1 VPVPTVQ
8 NPDPAPV
15 FPKQNHVPRVSTNQA
30 TQPQGNT
37 VYLYINYDNPVAQ
50 NDPLLIP
57 SFTETDVFISQTLKE
72 KVWNFEYVD
81 LALFLR
87 QNFESDVGQK
97 PCSLEVLDGK
107 LVLQQ
112 RVKKIKVIDNI
123 NLWTDAFLNF
133 TMVLIENH
141 PSKATELLRYM
152 YIIRNIAEESPSSRW
167 LLYEL
172 QFRLR
177 VSRNPTKSWASID
190 GELWLSFITTL
201 VNSTINYTQRTSK
214 CYCYDYNYKG
224 SCNRLNCQYK
234 HTCIKCSLQ
243 HPSIHC

>member
-1 VPVPTVQ
+1 VPDVQNLAPVVDPAPERDHVPVPAVQ
-8 NPDPAPV
+8 NPDPTPV
-15 FPKQNHVPRVSTNQA
+15 FPRQNHAPQVSTDQA
-30 TQPQGNT
+30 AQPRGNT
-37 VYLYINYDNPVAQ
+37 VSLDINYDNPVAQ
-50 NDPLLIP
+50 NDPLPIP

-72 KVWNFEYVD
+72 RVWNFEYVD

-87 QNFESDVGQK
+87 QHFENGVGQK

-152 YIIRNIAEESPSSRW
+152 YIIRNIAEEGPSSRW
-167 LLYEL
+167 LLYDQ

-177 VSRNPTKSWASID
+177 VSRNPTKS
-190 GELWLSFITTL
+190 
-201 VNSTINYTQRTSK
+201 
-214 CYCYDYNYKG
+214 
-224 SCNRLNCQYK
+224 
-234 HTCIKCSLQ
+234 
-243 HPSIHC
+243 

>member
-1 VPVPTVQ
+1 
-8 NPDPAPV
+8 
-15 FPKQNHVPRVSTNQA
+15 
-30 TQPQGNT
+30 
-37 VYLYINYDNPVAQ
+37 
-50 NDPLLIP
+50 
-57 SFTETDVFISQTLKE
+57 
-72 KVWNFEYVD
+72 VD

-97 PCSLEVLDGK
+97 PCSLEVLDGQ

-167 LLYEL
+167 LLYDL

-214 CYCYDYNYKG
+214 FHCYDYNYKG
-224 SCNRLNCQYK
+224 SFNIRAFTVSNLARGIPNTTTRTQIRGTAYRNNQNLQRPSQMNRPRLPL
-234 HTCIKCSLQ
+234 SFR
-243 HPSIHC
+243 

>member
-1 VPVPTVQ
+1 M
-8 NPDPAPV
+8 
-15 FPKQNHVPRVSTNQA
+15 
-30 TQPQGNT
+30 
-37 VYLYINYDNPVAQ
+37 
-50 NDPLLIP
+50 
-57 SFTETDVFISQTLKE
+57 
-72 KVWNFEYVD
+72 D

-107 LVLQQ
+107 LLLRQK
-112 RVKKIKVIDNI
+112 VKKIKVIDNI

-133 TMVLIENH
+133 TMVLTENH

-167 LLYEL
+167 SIYDL

-177 VSRNPTKSWASID
+177 VSRNPIND
-190 GELWLSFITTL
+190 GELWLRFITTF
-201 VNSTINYTQRTSK
+201 VNSTIKYTQRTSTFH
-214 CYCYDYNYKG
+214 CYDYNYKG

-243 HPSIHC
+243 HPSIHCVSYLARGIQKTTRTQIRGIVYQNNHNLQRSSQMNRLRLPLGFR

>member
-1 VPVPTVQ
+1 
-8 NPDPAPV
+8 
-15 FPKQNHVPRVSTNQA
+15 
-30 TQPQGNT
+30 
-37 VYLYINYDNPVAQ
+37 
-50 NDPLLIP
+50 
-57 SFTETDVFISQTLKE
+57 
-72 KVWNFEYVD
+72 VD

-87 QNFESDVGQK
+87 QNVESNVGQK

-152 YIIRNIAEESPSSRW
+152 YIIRNIAKESPSSRW
-167 LLYEL
+167 LLYD
-172 QFRLR
+172 QQYRLR
-177 VSRNPTKSWASID
+177 VLRNPTKRWASID
-190 GELWLSFITTL
+190 GELWLRFITTF
-201 VNSTINYTQRTSK
+201 VNSTINYTQRTSTFH
-214 CYCYDYNYKG
+214 CYDYSYKG

-234 HTCIKCSLQ
+234 HACIKCSLQ
-243 HPSIHC
+243 HPSIHCVSYLARGIPNTTTRTQIKVTAYQNNQNLQRPSQMNRPRLPLSFR

>member
-1 VPVPTVQ
+1 M
-8 NPDPAPV
+8 
-15 FPKQNHVPRVSTNQA
+15 
-30 TQPQGNT
+30 
-37 VYLYINYDNPVAQ
+37 
-50 NDPLLIP
+50 
-57 SFTETDVFISQTLKE
+57 
-72 KVWNFEYVD
+72 D

-87 QNFESDVGQK
+87 QNFERNVGQK

-167 LLYEL
+167 LLYDQ

-177 VSRNPTKSWASID
+177 VSRNPTKS
-190 GELWLSFITTL
+190 
-201 VNSTINYTQRTSK
+201 
-214 CYCYDYNYKG
+214 
-224 SCNRLNCQYK
+224 
-234 HTCIKCSLQ
+234 
-243 HPSIHC
+243 